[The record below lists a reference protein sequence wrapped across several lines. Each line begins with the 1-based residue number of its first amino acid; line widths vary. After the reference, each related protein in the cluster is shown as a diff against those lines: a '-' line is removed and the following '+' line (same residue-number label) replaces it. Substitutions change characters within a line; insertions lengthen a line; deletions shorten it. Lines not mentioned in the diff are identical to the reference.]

1 MTFEITTAVLTA
13 LVIGI
18 VEIAKQIGL
27 NTKYAGLLAV
37 ILGILATLG
46 LSFFQVTTTVIFTG
60 IVIGLSAAGLYSGA
74 KALIKN
80 E

>member
-13 LVIGI
+13 FVIGI

-37 ILGILATLG
+37 ILGILATVG
-46 LSFFQVTTTVIFTG
+46 LSFFQVTATVIFTG
-60 IVIGLSAAGLYSGA
+60 IAIGLSAAGLYSGT